1 MHMADDTANAWKDS
15 VSVTSRYV
23 KGYDIDMPKCK
34 RMCDEER
41 TLAVNVEPSVR
52 TKKERTTADM
62 VKRDIAASRLLASL
76 GRSAA
81 GR

>member
-15 VSVTSRYV
+15 VSVTSWYV

-34 RMCDEER
+34 RMCDKER

-52 TKKERTTADM
+52 TKKERTADI